1 MVCSICGHE
10 NRDRA
15 KFCDDCGAPMF
26 PNAAGHSVH
35 TESPDEGEEQPFMPL
50 H

>member
-1 MVCSICGHE
+1 
-10 NRDRA
+10 
-15 KFCDDCGAPMF
+15 MF

-35 TESPDEGEEQPFMPL
+35 TESPDEGEEQPSVPL